1 MLCNP
6 AEAKG
11 ICETMRG
18 VGRAFYQFVGSS
30 SSLQL
35 ALAIPSVA
43 ASSIVLDCD
52 LAKAAVM
59 RLECVSL
66 GGRLTRMLDWWPSY
80 CGEAL
85 KGRR

>member
-1 MLCNP
+1 
-6 AEAKG
+6 
-11 ICETMRG
+11 MRG
-18 VGRAFYQFVGSS
+18 VGRAFYQFEGSS

-43 ASSIVLDCD
+43 TSSIVLDCD

-59 RLECVSL
+59 RLVTVSL

-85 KGRR
+85 KWRR